1 MPALFIGLATLLA
14 AQTAPPAIPFD
25 PLTTFIMVVAALV
38 VLLIATLLT
47 LSLARYRRP
56 PDALPPQDHGN
67 RRLEIAWTAAP
78 AALVVGVFALTFAA
92 MRLPTNPGA
101 GAPPDAQPE
110 IQVIGHQWWWEIR
123 YPQAG
128 VVTANVL
135 HLPVGR
141 PVLVTLEAS
150 VVQHNFWVPELG
162 QKMDMYPGKVNHL
175 WLEAKAPGQY
185 QGVCAEFC
193 GVQHAWM
200 RILAV
205 AQPPAEFDAWLA
217 AQRATP
223 AASAAPLAQQGL
235 AVFAAQ
241 NCGSCHAIA
250 GTAWNGQAGPNLSH
264 FGSRPT
270 ISAGVLENTPENLA
284 RYLRDP
290 QAVKPGIF
298 MPNFRLS
305 DEEIAALSAYLESLQ

>member
-1 MPALFIGLATLLA
+1 MLAPSFSRPPVLV
-14 AQTAPPAIPFD
+14 AQVPAIPFD
-25 PLTTFIMVVAALV
+25 PLTTFIMVVAVLV
-38 VLLIATLLT
+38 ALLIATLLT
-47 LSLARYRRP
+47 LSLVRFRRRP
-56 PDALPPQDHGN
+56 DELPPQGHGD

-78 AALVVGVFALTFAA
+78 AALVTVVFALTFAA
-92 MRLPTNPGA
+92 MRGPLTPGA
-101 GAPPDAQPE
+101 GVPTGAQPE

-150 VVQHNFWVPELG
+150 GVQHDFWVPELG
-162 QKMDMYPGKVNHL
+162 QKMDMYPGKVNYI
-175 WLEAKAPGQY
+175 WLEANAPGQY
-185 QGVCAEFC
+185 QGACAEFC

-217 AQRATP
+217 AQATAP
-223 AASAAPLAQQGL
+223 AASAAPLAQRGQTIF
-235 AVFAAQ
+235 AVQ
-241 NCGSCHAIA
+241 NCGSCHTIA
-250 GTAWNGQAGPNLSH
+250 GTPWNGLAGPNLSH

-270 ISAGVLENTPENLA
+270 ISAGVLENTTENLH

-290 QAVKPGIF
+290 QAVKPGIN
-298 MPNFRLS
+298 MPNFRLTA
-305 DEEIAALSAYLESLQ
+305 EEIDALTAYLESLK